1 MSTDQCV
8 DKLKNRGIKPTAAR
22 IIVFKELSKQESPV
36 SLLELETLI
45 DTLDKSTISRT
56 LSVLL
61 EHHAIHAFEDGSG
74 STKYEICTSES
85 NCPIQNRHIH
95 FFCGECRHTFC
106 LDNIHIPIVQ
116 LPQGFVMDSINYT
129 VKGICPSCNS
139 KR

>member
-74 STKYEICTSES
+74 STKYVPVKAIARYKTDIYIFFVKSAG
-85 NCPIQNRHIH
+85 IH
-95 FFCGECRHTFC
+95 SVWTTYIF
-106 LDNIHIPIVQ
+106 P
-116 LPQGFVMDSINYT
+116 
-129 VKGICPSCNS
+129 
-139 KR
+139 

>member
-61 EHHAIHAFEDGSG
+61 EHHSKTEVDLLNMKYVPVKAIARYKTDIYIFFVKSAG
-74 STKYEICTSES
+74 
-85 NCPIQNRHIH
+85 IH
-95 FFCGECRHTFC
+95 SVWTTYIF
-106 LDNIHIPIVQ
+106 P
-116 LPQGFVMDSINYT
+116 
-129 VKGICPSCNS
+129 
-139 KR
+139 